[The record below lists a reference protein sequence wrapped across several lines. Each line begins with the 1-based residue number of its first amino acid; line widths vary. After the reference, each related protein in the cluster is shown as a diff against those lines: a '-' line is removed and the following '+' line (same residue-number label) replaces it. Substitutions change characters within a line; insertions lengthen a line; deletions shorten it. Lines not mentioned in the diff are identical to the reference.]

1 MSLRVVVTG
10 AFDDLRPP
18 DVRLLHEASL
28 LGALHVR
35 LWSDELAEMMTG
47 RRPAFG
53 LEERLYLLGAMRY
66 VASVG
71 VAASPLAQ
79 ADVPRAGDGT
89 VPDAWVE
96 REGAEMPGSREACEA
111 LRVRHA
117 LVGPGRI
124 AAIPG
129 PGRAPSGT
137 LPRPIVVV
145 TGCFDWLHSGHIRF
159 FEEVS
164 ALGTLVVVVGSDRNV
179 RALKGEGHPLL
190 DEEARRYMVQSVR
203 FVAQALASTGRGW
216 LDAAPEIELLRPDT
230 YAVNEDGD
238 VPEKRA
244 FCDARGIRYEV
255 LKRVPREGLP
265 KRSSTD
271 LRGY

>member
-1 MSLRVVVTG
+1 
-10 AFDDLRPP
+10 
-18 DVRLLHEASL
+18 
-28 LGALHVR
+28 
-35 LWSDELAEMMTG
+35 
-47 RRPAFG
+47 
-53 LEERLYLLGAMRY
+53 
-66 VASVG
+66 
-71 VAASPLAQ
+71 
-79 ADVPRAGDGT
+79 
-89 VPDAWVE
+89 
-96 REGAEMPGSREACEA
+96 
-111 LRVRHA
+111 
-117 LVGPGRI
+117 
-124 AAIPG
+124 
-129 PGRAPSGT
+129 
-137 LPRPIVVV
+137 VV

-164 ALGTLVVVVGSDRNV
+164 ALGTLVAVVGNDRNV

-190 DEEARRYMVQSVR
+190 DEDARRYMVQSVR
-203 FVAQALASTGRGW
+203 FVAQALASTGQGW
-216 LDAAPEIELLRPDT
+216 LDAAPEIELLRPDI